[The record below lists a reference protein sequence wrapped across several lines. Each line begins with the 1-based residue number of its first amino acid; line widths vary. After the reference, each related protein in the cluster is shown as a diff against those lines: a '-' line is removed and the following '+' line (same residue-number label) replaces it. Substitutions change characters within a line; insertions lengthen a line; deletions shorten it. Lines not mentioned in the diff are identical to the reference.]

1 MTEKY
6 IQGMMVWPG
15 EHPCMTY
22 LLDDRRFLDFAV
34 GLGSDFGGEA
44 AMLKL
49 SDTAAILYNKEGLI
63 SELRGNRK
71 VGSKLLAG
79 VFYVVG
85 LKDGELAALSFA
97 DMELWYE
104 RLWEPE
110 HYTEAEV
117 KEAYM
122 DELFKGIEVLL

>member
-6 IQGMMVWPG
+6 IQAMMVWPG

-44 AMLKL
+44 ALLRL
-49 SDTAAILYNKEGLI
+49 SDTAAVLYNREGLI
-63 SELRGNRK
+63 SELKGNRK
-71 VGSKLLAG
+71 VGRKLLAG

-85 LKDGELAALSFA
+85 IKDGSLVDLPFEE
-97 DMELWYE
+97 MELYYE
-104 RLWEPE
+104 RFWEPE
-110 HYTEAEV
+110 CYTEADV
-117 KEAYM
+117 KEAYKA
-122 DELFKGIEVLL
+122 ELFKGIDLN

>member
-6 IQGMMVWPG
+6 IQAMMVWPG
-15 EHPCMTY
+15 EHPCTTY

-44 AMLKL
+44 AVMKL
-49 SDTAAILYNKEGLI
+49 SDTAAALYNSEGLI

-85 LKDGELAALSFA
+85 IDGEELVDLPFKE
-97 DMELWYE
+97 MEQYYE
-104 RLWEPE
+104 RFWKPE
-110 HYTEAEV
+110 CYTEADV
-117 KEAYM
+117 KAAYRA
-122 DELFKGIEVLL
+122 ELFKGIDLD